1 MGITQLHWVEAEGWR
16 PKSRLFHLENTIG
29 GLRRQ
34 GDSPE
39 RPVSGQEAGGED
51 AVRLGLIGYQMMNS
65 DRQGS

>member
-39 RPVSGQEAGGED
+39 RPVSGQEAGGEGAKGFLG
-51 AVRLGLIGYQMMNS
+51 AVTEDLDL
-65 DRQGS
+65 